1 MIPFHTSSAAHENL
15 VFEPNIA
22 RNNDV
27 AATVVIE
34 IVCCNSLVSAV
45 VIGSTGSCISRNR
58 M

>member
-34 IVCCNSLVSAV
+34 IVC
-45 VIGSTGSCISRNR
+45 
-58 M
+58 